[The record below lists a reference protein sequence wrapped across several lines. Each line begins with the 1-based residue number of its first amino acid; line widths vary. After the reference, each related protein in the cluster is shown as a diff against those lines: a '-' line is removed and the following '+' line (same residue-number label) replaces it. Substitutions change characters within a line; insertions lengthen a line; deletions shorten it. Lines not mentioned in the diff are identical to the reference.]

1 MRLSLSFCFFTALEL
16 ALHNVNHG
24 CWRSERGT
32 SFTGVLFVDE
42 ELAAFGILFTRG
54 FWGIFF
60 TFGFF
65 GMGFGGSWGLDLA
78 RLQHHLGLGIRGH
91 QEDCALC
98 LRGRSCGQPGAL
110 LEVLFSH

>member
-65 GMGFGGSWGLDLA
+65 GMAFCMGVFEGPAVSVSLGFNTTWDSASAGTRRIAPLSPWM
-78 RLQHHLGLGIRGH
+78 
-91 QEDCALC
+91 
-98 LRGRSCGQPGAL
+98 
-110 LEVLFSH
+110 